1 MYCISNEKIDF
12 ILRVICARGIERVE
26 LQQDLLDHICCII
39 EHNLD
44 EDGDFESFYGLIIKK
59 FYKTNLKEIEEE
71 TINLLIHKNYYVMK
85 KMMLI
90 SGGISAVLLIIG
102 LLFKFLHLPGAM
114 LFIFVG
120 ILTLSFVFLPLSF
133 VLNFKEKKHKKDK
146 IIVGLGTLAAVSL
159 SLGVLFKIMHWPF
172 ANMLCLVSLL
182 IMLLLFLPIYYLSG
196 IKNPDTKVNTIYS
209 SIVIIVGAALIL
221 TLIRSPQGTRNKY
234 VETTSAYLRSEQ
246 ILANEQRIVSLQK
259 NAVSDDFKKASD
271 EIYNLCSE
279 LKAYLVKNETG
290 TEKIDFDFDTKNTLI
305 SETYTGDIFSM
316 PQAVELKQKIT
327 NYNAKIT
334 GDGQKIPV
342 VHSILEKSNQ
352 QIGESLSNLTQIQM
366 IVLQNQILKN

>member
-1 MYCISNEKIDF
+1 MYCISDEQIDF
-12 ILRVICARGIERVE
+12 ILSDICARGIERVE

-44 EDGDFESFYGLIIKK
+44 EDGDFESFYGLIIKD

-85 KMMLI
+85 KIMLI
-90 SGGISAVLLIIG
+90 SGGISAVLLIVG
-102 LLFKFLHLPGAM
+102 LLFKFMHLPGAA

-133 VLNFKEKKHKKDK
+133 VLNVKEKKQQKDK
-146 IIVGLGTLAAVSL
+146 IIIGLGTLAAVSM
-159 SLGVLFKIMHWPF
+159 SLGVLFKIMQWPY
-172 ANMLCLVSLL
+172 ANILCMVSLL
-182 IMLLLFLPIYYLSG
+182 IMLLFFLPIYYLSG
-196 IKNPDTKVNTIYS
+196 IKNPETKVNTMYS
-209 SIVIIVGAALIL
+209 SIVIIVGSALIL
-221 TLIRSPQGTRNKY
+221 TLVRSPQGSRNKY

-246 ILANEQRIVSLQK
+246 ILANEQQIVSLQNK
-259 NAVSDDFKKASD
+259 ALSEDFKKASD

-279 LKAYLVKNETG
+279 LKAYLVKKETG
-290 TEKIDFDFDTKNTLI
+290 YEKIDFDFVAKNTLI
-305 SETYTGDIFSM
+305 SETYTGNVFAM
-316 PQAVELKQKIT
+316 PQAVELKQKIAD
-327 NYNAKIT
+327 YNVMIT
-334 GDGQKIPV
+334 RDGQKIPV
-342 VHSILEKSNQ
+342 AHSVLEKNNH

>member
-1 MYCISNEKIDF
+1 MYCISNEQIDF
-12 ILRVICARGIERVE
+12 ILSDICARGIERVE

-44 EDGDFESFYGLIIKK
+44 EDGDFESFYGLIIKD

-85 KMMLI
+85 KIMLI
-90 SGGISAVLLIIG
+90 SGGISAVLLIVG
-102 LLFKFLHLPGAM
+102 LLFKFMHLPGAM
-114 LFIFVG
+114 FFIFVG

-133 VLNFKEKKHKKDK
+133 VLNVKEKKHKKDK
-146 IIVGLGTLAAVSL
+146 VIVGLGTLAAVSL

-172 ANMLCLVSLL
+172 ANMLGLVSLL

-271 EIYNLCSE
+271 EIYNLCGE
-279 LKAYLVKNETG
+279 FKAYLLKNETG

-327 NYNAKIT
+327 DYNAKII

>member
-1 MYCISNEKIDF
+1 
-12 ILRVICARGIERVE
+12 
-26 LQQDLLDHICCII
+26 
-39 EHNLD
+39 
-44 EDGDFESFYGLIIKK
+44 
-59 FYKTNLKEIEEE
+59 
-71 TINLLIHKNYYVMK
+71 MK
-85 KMMLI
+85 KIMLI
-90 SGGISAVLLIIG
+90 SGGISAVLLIVG
-102 LLFKFLHLPGAM
+102 LLFKFMHLPGAM

-120 ILTLSFVFLPLSF
+120 ILTLSLVFLPLSF
-133 VLNFKEKKHKKDK
+133 VLNVKEKNHKKDK
-146 IIVGLGTLAAVSL
+146 VIVALGSLAAVSL

-172 ANMLCLVSLL
+172 ANILCLVSLL

-279 LKAYLVKNETG
+279 LKANLIKNETG

-327 NYNAKIT
+327 DYNAKIT
-334 GDGQKIPV
+334 GDVQKIPV

-352 QIGESLSNLTQIQM
+352 QIGESLSNLIQIQM